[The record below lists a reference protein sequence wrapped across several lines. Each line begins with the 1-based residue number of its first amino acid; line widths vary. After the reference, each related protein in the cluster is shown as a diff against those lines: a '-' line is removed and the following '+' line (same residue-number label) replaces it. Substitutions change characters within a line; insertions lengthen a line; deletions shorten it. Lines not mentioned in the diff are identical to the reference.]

1 MCVLAFQY
9 KTARDATIL
18 VAANREEYYDRPT
31 QVPRIQSG
39 RPRVIC
45 GIDRKAGGTW
55 FGVNQH
61 SMFAAVANRFRG
73 PQPEEPRS
81 RGLLCREMLNEASS
95 AAAAEYAAEEMK
107 SGRYASANFLCADMN
122 QAFVVQC
129 GGRLRRD
136 DEVRVIELRP
146 GLHMFSEAGVDDYD
160 DERQEFVR
168 RLLTLQRLDSAVA
181 FLAVSASTFS
191 RMPDAENRRGV
202 MVCGDTWGTVSSSL
216 LSLAK
221 KTHNAVFHYAPVGPG
236 ERTWDDLSALLRQ
249 VLSTD
254 R

>member
-18 VAANREEYYDRPT
+18 VAANREEFYDRPT
-31 QVPRIQSG
+31 QAPRIQSG

-61 SMFAAVANRFRG
+61 SMFVAVANRFRS
-73 PQPEEPRS
+73 PMPTEPRS
-81 RGLLCREMLNEASS
+81 RGQLCRDMLNETS
-95 AAAAEYAAEEMK
+95 AVAAAEHAAAEMK
-107 SGRYASANFLCADMN
+107 SGRYPSANFICADMN

-129 GGRLRRD
+129 GGRHH
-136 DEVRVIELRP
+136 DESTVRVIELEP
-146 GLHMFSEAGVDDYD
+146 GLHMFSDAGVNDYA

-181 FLAVSASTFS
+181 FLAVAAKTFT
-191 RMPDAENRRGV
+191 RKPDPENRRGV
-202 MVCGDTWGTVSSSL
+202 VLCGNAWGTVSSAL
-216 LSLAK
+216 LTLAK
-221 KTHNAVFHYAPVGPG
+221 RTNNTVFHYAPITSG
-236 ERTWDDLSALLRQ
+236 ESSWDDLSALLRQ

-254 R
+254 K